1 LIQIPNFNTLKYL
14 QKIKAYFL
22 RHKIKTGITL
32 VLLFLY
38 WLWLPS
44 TLFNK
49 PCSTVLVDEN
59 GQLLAAQIASDG
71 QWRFPQMESVPLK
84 FEKCITHFEDEYF
97 FYHPGFNPVAI
108 FKSFKRNTG
117 AGKIKSGGSTI
128 TMQIARMMRGN
139 QNRNYYQKIVELL
152 LAVRIEC
159 SYKKSSILKVYASNA
174 PFGTNVV
181 GLSAAS
187 WRYFGRS
194 PEKLSWAESA
204 LLAVLP
210 NSPSLIYPGRN
221 HDALIKKRDRLLK
234 KLFEKKI
241 IDESTYNLSLTE
253 TLPEKPFPLPQMAPH
268 LLSRCITEHGS
279 SKIYHSSIRKSLQT
293 QVNAIINKH
302 VQNLSAN
309 DIHNAC
315 ALVAETETGRIIA
328 YVGNSSHPKNEFQ
341 NYVDVVHSPRS
352 TGSILKPFLYAFLLN
367 ENKIL
372 PKSLIEDI
380 PTQIGSYGPKNFNLT
395 YDGLVPANEAIARSL
410 NIPAV
415 KMLQDYGPAKFHFQ
429 LKQLGFKTFTKPT
442 THYGLSLILGG
453 GEANLH
459 EIASAYASMGR
470 ALMHYNNTS
479 GKYAVNS
486 YFPLSY
492 LEKETPEIEQRL
504 KSDVLKVSSVWFTF
518 NAMTELLRPQDYVG
532 WMQFLS
538 KNRVAW
544 KTGTSFGFRDAWAV
558 GLDSKYTVAVW
569 VGNADGEGRP
579 NLTGTSAAAPI
590 MFNIFNILSQKK
602 WFTKPDKDIIK
613 QMVCK
618 QSGYKASEICPDK
631 IEQEVPS
638 GSEKT
643 KQCPFH
649 KLIHLDETGQYRVN
663 SNCYPVDKMKHVP
676 WFIASPAQ
684 EYFFKQHNLFYRSIP
699 SYLEACQNELSYRQL
714 DIIYPRE
721 GFKVYNPVGESGKAG
736 NCVFKATHKNVNTTV
751 FWHLDG
757 NYIGSTQKF
766 HQLSLLPG
774 VGKHVLSLTDS
785 EGETAMC
792 KFEVIGK

>member
-1 LIQIPNFNTLKYL
+1 
-14 QKIKAYFL
+14 
-22 RHKIKTGITL
+22 
-32 VLLFLY
+32 
-38 WLWLPS
+38 
-44 TLFNK
+44 
-49 PCSTVLVDEN
+49 VLVDEN
-59 GQLLAAQIASDG
+59 GQLLAAQIAADG
-71 QWRFPQMESVPLK
+71 QWRFPQLEVLPQK
-84 FEKCITHFEDEYF
+84 FEKCITLFEDEYF
-97 FYHPGFNPVAI
+97 YYHPGFNPVAI
-108 FKSFKRNTG
+108 AKSFKRNAG
-117 AGKIKSGGSTI
+117 AGKVKSGGSTI

-139 QNRNYYQKIVELL
+139 KHRTYLQKIIELL

-159 SYKKSSILKVYASNA
+159 SYKKSSILRLYASNA

-181 GLSAAS
+181 GLGAAS

-221 HDALIKKRDRLLK
+221 HNALIKKRDRLLK

-241 IDESTYNLSLTE
+241 IDESTYKLSLAE
-253 TLPEKPFPLPQMAPH
+253 TLPDKPFPLPQMAPH
-268 LLSRCITEHGS
+268 LLSRCIAQHGA
-279 SKIYHSSIRKSLQT
+279 SKIYHSSIRKSLQA
-293 QVNAIINKH
+293 QVDAIVNKH
-302 VQNLSAN
+302 VAGLSSN
-309 DIHNAC
+309 EIHNAC

-328 YVGNSSHPKNEFQ
+328 YIGNSSSPKNEFQ
-341 NYVDVVHSPRS
+341 NYVDIIHSPRS

-372 PKSLIEDI
+372 PKTLIEDI

-415 KMLQDYGPAKFHFQ
+415 KMLQEYGPAKFHFQ
-429 LKQLGFKTFTKPT
+429 LKQLGFKTFGKPT
-442 THYGLSLILGG
+442 AHYGLSLILGG

-470 ALMHYNNTS
+470 ALMHYNNSTK
-479 GKYAVNS
+479 KYAVNS
-486 YFPLSY
+486 YKPLSY
-492 LEKETPEIEQRL
+492 LETDVPEVDQHL
-504 KSDVLKVSSVWFTF
+504 KTDILKASSIWFTF

-590 MFNIFNILSQKK
+590 MFNIFNLLSQKK
-602 WFTKPDKDIIK
+602 FFSKPESDIIK
-613 QMVCK
+613 LITCK
-618 QSGYKASEICPDK
+618 QSGFKASDICPDK

-649 KLIHLDETGQYRVN
+649 KLIHLDESGQYRVN

-676 WFIASPAQ
+676 WFIVSPAQ
-684 EYFFKQHNLFYRSIP
+684 EYFFKQHNLFYKNVP
-699 SYLEACQNELSYRQL
+699 PYLEACQNELSYRQL

-721 GFKVYNPVGESGKAG
+721 GFKVYNPVGESGKPG
-736 NCVFKATHKNVNTTV
+736 NCVFKATHKNATTTI

-766 HQLSLLPG
+766 HQLSMLPS

-785 EGETAMC
+785 EGETATC
-792 KFEVIGK
+792 RFEVIGK

>member
-1 LIQIPNFNTLKYL
+1 MRN
-14 QKIKAYFL
+14 
-22 RHKIKTGITL
+22 KIKTGVAF
-32 VLLFLY
+32 VLLIFY

-59 GQLLAAQIASDG
+59 GQLLSAQSASDG
-71 QWRFPQMESVPLK
+71 QWRFPQMESVPEK
-84 FEKCITHFEDEYF
+84 FEKCIIHFEDEYF
-97 FYHPGFNPVAI
+97 YYHHGFNPVAI
-108 FKSFKRNTG
+108 FKSLKRNIG
-117 AGKIKSGGSTI
+117 AGKVKSGGSTI

-139 QNRNYYQKIVELL
+139 KHRTYYQKIVEIL
-152 LAVRIEC
+152 LAIRIEC
-159 SYKKSSILKVYASNA
+159 SYKKSSILKIYASNA
-174 PFGTNVV
+174 PYGSNVV

-210 NSPSLIYPGRN
+210 NSPSLIYPGKN
-221 HDALIKKRDRLLK
+221 HKALINKRDRLLK
-234 KLFEKKI
+234 KLFEKKV

-253 TLPEKPFPLPQMAPH
+253 ELPEKPFPLPQLAPH

-279 SKIYHSSIRKSLQT
+279 SKIHHSSIRKSLQT

-302 VQNLSAN
+302 IQNLSAN

-328 YVGNSSHPKNEFQ
+328 YVGNSTHPKNEFQ
-341 NYVDVVHSPRS
+341 NYVDIIHSPRS

-410 NIPAV
+410 NIPAI
-415 KMLQDYGPAKFHFQ
+415 KMLQDYGSAKFHHQ

-442 THYGLSLILGG
+442 AHYGLSLILGG

-459 EIASAYASMGR
+459 EVASAYSSMGR
-470 ALMHYNNTS
+470 ALMHYNNST
-479 GKYAVNS
+479 GKYAMNS

-492 LEKETPEIEQRL
+492 LGTEPLEVKQKL
-504 KSDVLKVSSVWFTF
+504 KSDVLKASSIWFTF
-518 NAMTELLRPQDYVG
+518 DAMTELMRPQDYVG

-538 KNRVAW
+538 KNRIAW

-602 WFTKPDKDIIK
+602 FFTKPTKDIIK
-613 QMVCK
+613 QSVCK

-631 IEQEVPS
+631 FDQDCPS

-649 KLIHLDETGQYRVN
+649 KLIHLDETGVYRVN

-684 EYFFKQHNLFYRSIP
+684 EYFFKQHNLFYKSVP
-699 SYLEACQNELSYRQL
+699 PYLEACQNELNYRQL

-721 GFKVYNPVGESGKAG
+721 GFKVYIPIGESGKQKT
-736 NCVFKATHKNVNTTV
+736 CVFKATHKNSNATL
-751 FWHLDG
+751 FWHMDG
-757 NYIGSTQKF
+757 NYKGSTEKF
-766 HQLSLLPG
+766 HQLSLLPS
-774 VGKHVLSLTDS
+774 VGKHVLVVTDN
-785 EGETAMC
+785 EGETSTV